1 MANAKEILTKIH
13 QQTKLERHKK
23 QTKLEANKTQKIK
36 LATYENVVNQ
46 LNEQRDESADYLREI
61 SEYVGQA
68 TSLASQL
75 NDLYSFVE
83 SDLNALQ
90 EIGFVLDDVGI
101 EKPGDLLDA
110 LEYAEKFLNQDFRT
124 LLNNLEA
131 AEQIINGIDI

>member
-1 MANAKEILTKIH
+1 MSNTNLVLKKLALNKPIN
-13 QQTKLERHKK
+13 TKLVS
-23 QTKLEANKTQKIK
+23 IDS
-36 LATYENVVNQ
+36 VVSQ

-131 AEQIINGIDI
+131 AEQIINGIEI

>member
-1 MANAKEILTKIH
+1 MSNTNLVLK
-13 QQTKLERHKK
+13 KLALKNPK
-23 QTKLEANKTQKIK
+23 QTKLGQIDS
-36 LATYENVVNQ
+36 VVSQ
-46 LNEQRDESADYLREI
+46 LNEQRDETADYVRQI
-61 SEYVGQA
+61 SEHIA
-68 TSLASQL
+68 PALELASQL

-90 EIGFVLDDVGI
+90 EIVFALDDLGV